1 MKKFAVLIALLLC
14 ASMAAAQSRTAVSGT
29 IKDAQGIPYS
39 MSSVSLKLTPNVTG
53 TPTVAGV
60 KISSTALASTNIN
73 GTFQINLYPNASITP
88 GGTQWQF
95 TVCNK
100 GGIAPPL
107 GTGGK
112 CFVVAITIA
121 GASQDVSVTLS
132 AAAPAQLSVSFVSA
146 TTIVYDN
153 SATPYAAASSFQPA
167 AADLTL
173 AAGAGKD
180 HPNTAFL
187 APVMG
192 NIHGTGLTKT
202 GDYLAGVIGAYDLHG
217 SGASHYPKAGVL
229 GMVMDGTTD
238 ANGAVV
244 AELDGDSTVT
254 TADAAY
260 AVRFKNTVPGSHF
273 SFGLD
278 LSCVTQDGY
287 PACVYPS
294 GDIRLASGVLV
305 LSGAVDPSAGAG
317 VAAPQGSLYL
327 RTNGGAGTTLYVKEG
342 AADTNWAG
350 K

>member
-1 MKKFAVLIALLLC
+1 MKKFAVLIALLFC
-14 ASMAAAQSRTAVSGT
+14 ALVVQAQSRTAVSGT
-29 IKDAQGIPYS
+29 ILDPQGIPYAN
-39 MSSVSLKLTPNVTG
+39 SSVSIKLTPASSGN
-53 TPTVAGV
+53 PKVAGV
-60 KISSTALASTNIN
+60 VISSTALASTNIT
-73 GTFQINLYPNASITP
+73 GAFQINLYPNASISP

-112 CFVVAITIA
+112 CFVVTITIA
-121 GASQDVSVTLS
+121 GSSQDVSATLS
-132 AAAPAQLSVSFVSA
+132 ASAPAQLSVALLSA
-146 TTIVYDN
+146 TTV
-153 SATPYAAASSFQPA
+153 SFTSTTPYSSASSFQPIS
-167 AADLTL
+167 ADFTI

-180 HPNTAFL
+180 HPSTAFL
-187 APVMG
+187 APIMG

-202 GDYLAGVIGAYDLHG
+202 GNYLAGVIGAYDLHG

-229 GMVMDGTTD
+229 GMVFDGTTD

-244 AELDGDSTVT
+244 AELDGDSAVT

-260 AVRFKNTVPGSHF
+260 AVRVKNSTPGSHF
-273 SFGLD
+273 VRGLD
-278 LSCVTQDGY
+278 LFCASQDGY
-287 PACVYPS
+287 AACAYPS
-294 GDIRLASGVLV
+294 GDIRLASGASI